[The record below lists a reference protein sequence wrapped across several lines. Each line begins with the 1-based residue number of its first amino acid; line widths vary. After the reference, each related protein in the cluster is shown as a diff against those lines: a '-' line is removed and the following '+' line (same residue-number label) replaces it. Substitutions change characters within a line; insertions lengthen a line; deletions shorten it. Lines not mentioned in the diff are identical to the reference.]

1 MHVIVCS
8 AISDTIAEGEET
20 DDKEKNIGNL
30 QAQNELKFLHQ
41 IALYHLTYRLGRIR
55 PYYLADI
62 FSVNSVMYVVLCCI
76 VLCCV

>member
-1 MHVIVCS
+1 MCVSFYESAANTESIVD
-8 AISDTIAEGEET
+8 ADGNA
-20 DDKEKNIGNL
+20 KEKTVENL

-62 FSVNSVMYVVLCCI
+62 FTVSDL
-76 VLCCV
+76 